1 MAERVLVTGAAGFI
15 GSHLVELLVR
25 EGFSVRAFV
34 HYNSSNNWANIERL
48 PREIVSEIEVM
59 PGDLG
64 DTFMV
69 DEAVKGCALV
79 FHLGALIGIP
89 YSYLAPAAYVTTNI
103 TGTINV
109 LQACRRHGVRR
120 LMHTSTSEVY
130 GTAQY
135 VPIDE
140 KHPTVGQSPYSATKI
155 AADKLAESFWRS
167 FSTPVVTVR
176 PFNTYGPRQSARAV
190 IPTIITQALSGSDVK
205 LGSTDT
211 VRDLTYVEDTAAGF
225 LAAARAK
232 NVDGE
237 VINLGTGEAVSI
249 ADLLERVSKV
259 LGKPLRLVQ
268 DPERIRPAASEV
280 GRLISDNT
288 KANQLLGWTPR
299 IKIDEG
305 LSRTIEA
312 IAGMLEAYKPDRY
325 NV

>member
-1 MAERVLVTGAAGFI
+1 
-15 GSHLVELLVR
+15 
-25 EGFSVRAFV
+25 
-34 HYNSSNNWANIERL
+34 
-48 PREIVSEIEVM
+48 
-59 PGDLG
+59 
-64 DTFMV
+64 MV

-288 KANQLLGWTPR
+288 KATQLLGWTPR